1 MPYQGFNEEVR
12 KIVLGS
18 NPEPE
23 EMENLDKSNFEMTK
37 LEAAKMKE
45 NRLTM
50 KLYRKLYP
58 KVWMDYFK
66 HKTQLPVA

>member
-1 MPYQGFNEEVR
+1 MGVPYQGFNEEVR

-37 LEAAKMKE
+37 LELKQKIE
-45 NRLTM
+45 ET
-50 KLYRKLYP
+50 
-58 KVWMDYFK
+58 D
-66 HKTQLPVA
+66 